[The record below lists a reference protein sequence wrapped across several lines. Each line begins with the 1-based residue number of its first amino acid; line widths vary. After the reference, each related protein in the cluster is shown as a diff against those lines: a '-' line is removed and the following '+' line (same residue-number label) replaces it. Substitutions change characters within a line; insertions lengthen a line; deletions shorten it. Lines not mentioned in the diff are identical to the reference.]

1 MAPWEAVIRSKLF
14 CLIVTITAP
23 IAWSLAASAQG
34 SPTFEFRSHRI
45 GEVLDPSIPKW
56 EGCSGLCPDVLRKW
70 QQGNKIFGSC
80 KDASD
85 SDVGIVKCDDV
96 EATSKYAVGGVPI
109 QGLSYRFFESKL
121 YSLWMFVDV
130 RHYSQIREM
139 LVGNYGKPTR
149 EKASTVENRA
159 GASFDDIITEWDFR
173 EGTLKLRYVQI
184 DSSWLTFKNPTVEK
198 QIRERRAAIDQQK
211 GKSAF

>member
-1 MAPWEAVIRSKLF
+1 MNNRSGRKHHVFAPQRVRVGQKVHTGDIPARTVEISDQSKLHRV
-14 CLIVTITAP
+14 CANSEYNRNDRGGSLGLKSSGERIGCGDYAY
-23 IAWSLAASAQG
+23 SLANQLS
-34 SPTFEFRSHRI
+34 R
-45 GEVLDPSIPKW
+45 L
-56 EGCSGLCPDVLRKW
+56 
-70 QQGNKIFGSC
+70 
-80 KDASD
+80 
-85 SDVGIVKCDDV
+85 
-96 EATSKYAVGGVPI
+96 

-130 RHYSQIREM
+130 RHYSQIWEM
-139 LVGNYGKPTR
+139 LVGKYGKPTR

-198 QIRERRAAIDQQK
+198 QIRERRAAIDQEK